1 MQYRTHLTTS
11 LAVSLPIMVQTD
23 TVSIG
28 NVLALSLGALLP
40 DIDEPHSWIGARTR
54 GFSDIINLIFGHR
67 GITHSLIALTTVLLT
82 MLLIHVTMGLNIMTG
97 LYFVIGYALH
107 LIEDS
112 FSKSGVKWLLPIY
125 NKNIQFGNGGFYY
138 TTGGFIENMIF
149 LASAMILIAEVYFL
163 DISII
168 SDFNFNFPNLV
179 NGISDFVLKIKD
191 LII

>member
-11 LAVSLPIMVQTD
+11 LAVTLPIMVQTD

-40 DIDEPHSWIGARTR
+40 DIDEPHSWIGSRTR
-54 GFSDIINLIFGHR
+54 GVSDIIKAIFGHR
-67 GITHSLIALTTVLLT
+67 GITHSLIALTGILLT
-82 MLLIHVTMGLNIMTG
+82 MLLMNVTMGLNIMTG

-125 NKNIQFGNGGFYY
+125 NKNIQFGNGAFYY
-138 TTGGFIENMIF
+138 TTGGFLENMIF
-149 LASAMILIAEVYFL
+149 LASAVILIAEIYLL
-163 DISII
+163 DINII
-168 SDFNFNFPNLV
+168 SDISFNFPSLF
-179 NGISDFVLKIKD
+179 NGLSDLALKIKGFF
-191 LII
+191 